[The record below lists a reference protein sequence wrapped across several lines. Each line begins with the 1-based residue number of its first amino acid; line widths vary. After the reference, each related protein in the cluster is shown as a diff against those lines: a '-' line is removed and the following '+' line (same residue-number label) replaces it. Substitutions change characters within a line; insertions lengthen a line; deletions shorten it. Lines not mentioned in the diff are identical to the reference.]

1 MSVHVGPLTSVIRE
15 LNVPT
20 PQGLT
25 RVHVLVVTPEMESRN
40 ATESVRITDHWLLST
55 VKLNSC

>member
-20 PQGLT
+20 PQGHT
-25 RVHVLVVTPEMESRN
+25 RVHVSMVTPEMESRN
-40 ATESVRITDHWLLST
+40 ATESVRITDH
-55 VKLNSC
+55 

>member
-20 PQGLT
+20 PQGHT
-25 RVHVLVVTPEMESRN
+25 RVHVLMVTPEMESRN
-40 ATESVRITDHWLLST
+40 ATESVRITVH
-55 VKLNSC
+55 